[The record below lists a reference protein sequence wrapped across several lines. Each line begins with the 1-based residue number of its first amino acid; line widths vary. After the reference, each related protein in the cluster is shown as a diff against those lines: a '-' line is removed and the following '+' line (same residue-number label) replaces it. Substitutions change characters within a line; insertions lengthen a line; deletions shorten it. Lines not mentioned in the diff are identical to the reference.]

1 MTNNLN
7 LGVSNMFSGSFSA
20 SNNVSSAT
28 NVTGLSFDNS
38 ITRYFNCQLT
48 VSIAR
53 TTGGNLYE
61 LFTLEANQS
70 ETGWELYETTISD
83 ITGVQFSIT
92 SSGQI
97 QYVSSN
103 ISNFISSTFRYTVT
117 QITTNG
123 TYSNLTTGTQGTYV
137 LNSIQLTNTVGS
149 IIGTDP
155 GALYVMGGSTFD
167 KMISIRTTEN
177 AVGFGTGGG
186 LSVYGG
192 AAISKNVLVNGNIGV
207 GIVNPIN
214 NLDVIGTARI
224 TTSITTGSMYATNS
238 TVSNAVSTNI
248 TTATLNATIQTVGT
262 SRITTSL
269 LASGNSNTVGNIFTT
284 GGNVGININ
293 TPGYH
298 LDVNGNVHVNANL
311 YVDGLISGGTQ
322 TSSTF
327 AYLTL
332 TSSDDAINLST
343 GSLVTYGGITIQS
356 PTDAQSVTNGG
367 SFLTDG
373 GASIGKSLFVGG
385 PIMKIP
391 VGTTGARPNPANL
404 GYIRY
409 NSTTSQFEGYG
420 PGNAWG
426 SLGGVVDIAQT
437 TKVLASQNPST
448 TDGNLYFYTVGSE
461 RMRINSAGNVGI
473 GTTAPTNTLDVI
485 GTARIT
491 TSLTTGAIY
500 STNSTITNSVV
511 TTVSAGTVVATVYT
525 GGSMSLSGNLAIAG
539 TLTTV
544 NITTTNLV
552 NTNVSVGNI
561 TATNITTATL
571 NASTG
576 ITTAS
581 AQITNANVTTLTTA
595 TLLNTNQNSTNITT
609 ATLNASTGITT
620 ASAQITNI
628 NTTTITAATL
638 LNTTNLVAIGS
649 SNTIGNIFTTAGS
662 VGIGTTS
669 PATDNGSRLS
679 VMGSAYDGGAGIL
692 RLYPSSYGSRAVMG
706 FMSGQSSGSYWML
719 GRQNLTEFALSLS
732 SGTAGMYFFSDGS
745 VSCGPLTTSGLTTGT
760 ILATTSISSG
770 AVNATNSTVTNVVAT
785 TETVGT
791 SRITTSLLALGNSNT
806 LGNIFTTAGNVGI
819 GTTVPVAPLHVVG
832 TTSATSTTAGGIFM
846 GTFTDNNTFIQL
858 NSTTGSYIDF
868 SGNNNDYLARIIYT
882 NSINAL
888 DFCTN
893 SATVA
898 RMDSAGSLTMVGDIT
913 AFGSISDRRLKDNIV
928 NIPLDIAFNKVK
940 NLRPVT
946 FTWRDTIQNKARRGT
961 SDAGFI
967 AQEVEEV
974 VEYAVGEFDDIISGE
989 RYKKLNHER
998 IIPYLVGAVQLL
1010 QQKVQ
1015 DLESRLA

>member
-1 MTNNLN
+1 MTSRSKKYNYNISASGNFVTNNLN

-552 NTNVSVGNI
+552 DTNISAGII

-571 NASTG
+571 NALTG

-581 AQITNANVTTLTTA
+581 AQITNANVTTLTAA
-595 TLLNTNQNSTNITT
+595 TLVNTNQNSTNITT

-620 ASAQITNI
+620 SSAQITNQNSTNITTATLNASTGITTSSAQITNI

-638 LNTTNLVAIGS
+638 LNTTNLVALGS
-649 SNTIGNIFTTAGS
+649 SNTIGNIFTTGGS

-669 PATDNGSRLS
+669 PSALLQLNTGGTVLMQLNTAGRLS
-679 VMGSAYDGGAGIL
+679 VLDDVIA
-692 RLYPSSYGSRAVMG
+692 
-706 FMSGQSSGSYWML
+706 
-719 GRQNLTEFALSLS
+719 FAS
-732 SGTAGMYFFSDGS
+732 FSDS
-745 VSCGPLTTSGLTTGT
+745 RLKTDIQTVSETD
-760 ILATTSISSG
+760 AVDV
-770 AVNATNSTVTNVVAT
+770 VNA
-785 TETVGT
+785 
-791 SRITTSLLALGNSNT
+791 
-806 LGNIFTTAGNVGI
+806 
-819 GTTVPVAPLHVVG
+819 
-832 TTSATSTTAGGIFM
+832 
-846 GTFTDNNTFIQL
+846 
-858 NSTTGSYIDF
+858 
-868 SGNNNDYLARIIYT
+868 
-882 NSINAL
+882 
-888 DFCTN
+888 
-893 SATVA
+893 
-898 RMDSAGSLTMVGDIT
+898 
-913 AFGSISDRRLKDNIV
+913 
-928 NIPLDIAFNKVK
+928 
-940 NLRPVT
+940 LRPVT
-946 FTWRDTIQNKARRGT
+946 FKWRDTISNVGKRGVL
-961 SDAGFI
+961 DIGFI
-967 AQEVEEV
+967 AQEVEAV
-974 VEYAVGEFDDIISGE
+974 APYTVEEFQDMADSTA
-989 RYKKLNHER
+989 YKRIKHER
-998 IIPYLVGAVQLL
+998 LIPYLVGSI
-1010 QQKVQ
+1010 Q
-1015 DLESRLA
+1015 DLTRKLQITNDELQTTKDEFQILKTFIGSKFPHEI

>member
-1 MTNNLN
+1 MHLCII
-7 LGVSNMFSGSFSA
+7 LDF
-20 SNNVSSAT
+20 
-28 NVTGLSFDNS
+28 
-38 ITRYFNCQLT
+38 I
-48 VSIAR
+48 
-53 TTGGNLYE
+53 GNID
-61 LFTLEANQS
+61 AA
-70 ETGWELYETTISD
+70 
-83 ITGVQFSIT
+83 
-92 SSGQI
+92 
-97 QYVSSN
+97 
-103 ISNFISSTFRYTVT
+103 
-117 QITTNG
+117 
-123 TYSNLTTGTQGTYV
+123 NLTQTYIAFGPAGTSNDSSY
-137 LNSIQLTNTVGS
+137 LRQL
-149 IIGTDP
+149 
-155 GALYVMGGSTFD
+155 GG
-167 KMISIRTTEN
+167 
-177 AVGFGTGGG
+177 
-186 LSVYGG
+186 
-192 AAISKNVLVNGNIGV
+192 
-207 GIVNPIN
+207 
-214 NLDVIGTARI
+214 
-224 TTSITTGSMYATNS
+224 TNS
-238 TVSNAVSTNI
+238 YKMALDINDDGDEPGFCIRSVKSTDTPDTINERFTVQA
-248 TTATLNATIQTVGT
+248 
-262 SRITTSL
+262 
-269 LASGNSNTVGNIFTT
+269 

-552 NTNVSVGNI
+552 DTNISAGII

-571 NASTG
+571 NALTG

-581 AQITNANVTTLTTA
+581 AQITNANVTTLTAA
-595 TLLNTNQNSTNITT
+595 TLVNTNQNSTNITT

-620 ASAQITNI
+620 SSAQITNI

-638 LNTTNLVAIGS
+638 LNTTNLVALGS
-649 SNTIGNIFTTAGS
+649 SNTIGNIFTTGGS

-669 PATDNGSRLS
+669 PSALLQLNTGGTVLMQLNTAGRLS
-679 VMGSAYDGGAGIL
+679 VLDDVIA
-692 RLYPSSYGSRAVMG
+692 
-706 FMSGQSSGSYWML
+706 
-719 GRQNLTEFALSLS
+719 FAS
-732 SGTAGMYFFSDGS
+732 FSDS
-745 VSCGPLTTSGLTTGT
+745 RLKTDIETVSETDALDV
-760 ILATTSISSG
+760 
-770 AVNATNSTVTNVVAT
+770 VNA
-785 TETVGT
+785 
-791 SRITTSLLALGNSNT
+791 
-806 LGNIFTTAGNVGI
+806 
-819 GTTVPVAPLHVVG
+819 
-832 TTSATSTTAGGIFM
+832 
-846 GTFTDNNTFIQL
+846 
-858 NSTTGSYIDF
+858 
-868 SGNNNDYLARIIYT
+868 
-882 NSINAL
+882 
-888 DFCTN
+888 
-893 SATVA
+893 
-898 RMDSAGSLTMVGDIT
+898 
-913 AFGSISDRRLKDNIV
+913 
-928 NIPLDIAFNKVK
+928 
-940 NLRPVT
+940 LRPVT
-946 FTWRDTIQNKARRGT
+946 FKWRDTISNVGKRGVL
-961 SDAGFI
+961 DIGFI
-967 AQEVEEV
+967 AQEVEAV
-974 VEYAVGEFDDIISGE
+974 APYTVEEFQDMADSTA
-989 RYKKLNHER
+989 YKRIKHER
-998 IIPYLVGAVQLL
+998 LLPYLVGTIQHLTRALN
-1010 QQKVQ
+1010 
-1015 DLESRLA
+1015 DLKSEFEEFKKSL